1 MKTPRKLLHYDVLFS
16 FFYKK
21 NFEPYSTARR
31 TFERDDVLSRKK
43 YVSNSYEIY
52 N

>member
-21 NFEPYSTARR
+21 NFEPYSILRR
-31 TFERDDVLSRKK
+31 VVHLSEMTY
-43 YVSNSYEIY
+43 YVEKNT
-52 N
+52 